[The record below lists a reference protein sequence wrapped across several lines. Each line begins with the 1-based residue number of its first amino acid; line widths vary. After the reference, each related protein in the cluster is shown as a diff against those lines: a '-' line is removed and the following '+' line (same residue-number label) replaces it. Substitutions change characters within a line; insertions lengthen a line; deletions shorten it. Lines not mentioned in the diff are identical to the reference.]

1 MIQDIYPHIY
11 RNEYTPK
18 KPEKESFVCVYRGRE
33 VLLKDCEEIVFPTI
47 AELEKYDTDF
57 TEKCTYF
64 SRLTVGR
71 SIWQRIFKRIGR
83 ILLEEYGDVPQI
95 ETAAPRFC
103 GNYRISTVPLVSVPQ
118 ILRKMRKGNG

>member
-57 TEKCTYF
+57 TEKCTYLF
-64 SRLTVGR
+64 SIDGR
-71 SIWQRIFKRIGR
+71 AFYLAEDFQKES
-83 ILLEEYGDVPQI
+83 EEY
-95 ETAAPRFC
+95 C
-103 GNYRISTVPLVSVPQ
+103 
-118 ILRKMRKGNG
+118 